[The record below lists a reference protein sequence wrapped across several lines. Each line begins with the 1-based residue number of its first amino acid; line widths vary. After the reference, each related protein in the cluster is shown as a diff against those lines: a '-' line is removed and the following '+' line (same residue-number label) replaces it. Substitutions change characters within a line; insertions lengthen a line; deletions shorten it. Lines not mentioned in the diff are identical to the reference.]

1 MGHGT
6 VPPEHGQDKSK
17 APSWLTHGWSLVAMA
32 HRQAPRKAIS
42 TYEAIMRLPPS
53 CQRAR
58 VDGDSNPETWRK
70 SPFVQVR
77 PTSQSAEQEAE
88 APAAGEKCVFTC
100 AACHSGV
107 AVNPDFNYRP
117 VGGNRHTAHQWCERV
132 EMPHHREG
140 APQGFSSTV
149 SNTVGKEGLPEEPIW
164 KDGVLK
170 LVEEFVQPEG
180 IQTCRHGFSE
190 PALHVSFCRGVSVE
204 LKRTGIQKIHKKSM
218 VQLQKVLFHRI
229 GEKHQALHE
238 PQAGISASEHHVA
251 LARETEDKGSQVHAY
266 GNLWKSHLSR
276 ASKSATFSWQEKRD
290 EEWARR
296 YHAKYK
302 TTASLE
308 MVAERMRERAQQQAV
323 ATMVHE
329 SYEDPEAPEENSEGD
344 VQFELVTNEKPSES
358 IADPEPTKQSVT
370 GGEPSDIPQKENV
383 KQVTDSSESGSGSKV
398 AGPADLEE
406 TNASIS
412 DEIEE
417 A

>member
-1 MGHGT
+1 MAEIPFRASAADLPERGT
-6 VPPEHGQDKSK
+6 G
-17 APSWLTHGWSLVAMA
+17 
-32 HRQAPRKAIS
+32 
-42 TYEAIMRLPPS
+42 
-53 CQRAR
+53 RAL
-58 VDGDSNPETWRK
+58 
-70 SPFVQVR
+70 SP
-77 PTSQSAEQEAE
+77 QEAE

-180 IQTCRHGFSE
+180 
-190 PALHVSFCRGVSVE
+190 VSVE

-251 LARETEDKGSQVHAY
+251 LARETEDKGS
-266 GNLWKSHLSR
+266 
-276 ASKSATFSWQEKRD
+276 QEKRD

-383 KQVTDSSESGSGSKV
+383 KQ
-398 AGPADLEE
+398 
-406 TNASIS
+406 
-412 DEIEE
+412 
-417 A
+417 